1 MPTDAACHC
10 VPPGRGACGGSTCVI
25 VWCLSSKQ
33 WLSARAEGDDAS
45 HWIVGR
51 NPDSDPVPWH
61 HFDAE
66 PAHAAAQLRK
76 NFVALIALHPI
87 EAATVDGHHGAL
99 HVNKIVLTQ
108 LFLIPFNQR
117 LCHTTRRIRKL
128 SGEGLRRSGHKART
142 AASTSAARAA

>member
-1 MPTDAACHC
+1 M
-10 VPPGRGACGGSTCVI
+10 CVI
-25 VWCLSSKQ
+25 VWCLSSIQ

-76 NFVALIALHPI
+76 NFVALIALHSI
-87 EAATVDGHHGAL
+87 ETAAMDSHYSAL
-99 HVNKIVLTQ
+99 HVNEIVLTQ
-108 LFLIPFNQR
+108 LFFDSFQSKIVPHDYGNPQ
-117 LCHTTRRIRKL
+117 TERRFGGQVL
-128 SGEGLRRSGHKART
+128 HNART
-142 AASTSAARAA
+142 AASTSAASAA